1 MLWLQIFNEWCVF
14 ATGVQMYL
22 FLEIV
27 PLADTRY
34 SIGIFLIIQTYVFII
49 VNHVAMWYM
58 AFRVF
63 SGH

>member
-1 MLWLQIFNEWCVF
+1 
-14 ATGVQMYL
+14 MYL